1 MLGHNNK
8 NSWLC
13 NTARASIRV
22 GLRRWMI
29 PWFLDEVAA
38 DQEAAQEAL
47 HTKELVAQT
56 FVDLNVLMIVS
67 QRLAVYSFITAC

>member
-13 NTARASIRV
+13 NTVRASILV

-56 FVDLNVLMIVS
+56 DLNVLLIVG
-67 QRLAVYSFITAC
+67 QVLGVYSFITAC